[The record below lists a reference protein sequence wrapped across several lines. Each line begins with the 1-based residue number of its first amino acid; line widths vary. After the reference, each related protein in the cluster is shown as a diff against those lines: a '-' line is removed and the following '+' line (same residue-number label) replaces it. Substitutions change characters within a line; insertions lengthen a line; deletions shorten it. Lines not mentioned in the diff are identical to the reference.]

1 MKPKSKFRSFI
12 EIIYLKGSRKKQR
25 KGRARTDLSSL
36 APRLAR
42 FLPATVISTFCRTVP
57 RGTSRIIQ
65 QNIASN
71 ARGVNVIGLYYTKIA
86 ASGSKKKR
94 IAPFGT
100 VFLPTLMEQR
110 NNNGAI
116 ATQLVRFDDYF
127 RATNVMARYFSRM
140 IANIVTKKISKSIF
154 KRLIVTFAANNSI
167 DVKIRRLNGDSNVK
181 S

>member
-1 MKPKSKFRSFI
+1 
-12 EIIYLKGSRKKQR
+12 
-25 KGRARTDLSSL
+25 
-36 APRLAR
+36 
-42 FLPATVISTFCRTVP
+42 
-57 RGTSRIIQ
+57 
-65 QNIASN
+65 
-71 ARGVNVIGLYYTKIA
+71 
-86 ASGSKKKR
+86 
-94 IAPFGT
+94 
-100 VFLPTLMEQR
+100 MEQR
-110 NNNGAI
+110 NNNGAM